1 MGESVFTE
9 VWRWLSWL
17 IEHSMV
23 PHNFYVKCVTAWDKY
38 MLILLS
44 DEGLILKN
52 VDKQALKMRIFPFSD
67 HFKSFLFS
75 EFAHIM

>member
-52 VDKQALKMRIFPFSD
+52 VDKQAFFLLFHENENFSLFQPF
-67 HFKSFLFS
+67 
-75 EFAHIM
+75 